1 MVRDS
6 ILSGQK
12 TRSILLAEVA
22 LASLLIRPRAWWY
35 NKVPLSVLLVFFL
48 LAGNPFSP
56 FGIVALIGVI
66 GVVCGVANYGYALN
80 ELFDLEEDRRA
91 GRNNSAAGRTRGDMW
106 LIIAGS
112 AVFALTVAGLVGH
125 LEAVALTSAVLLLP
139 LTYSVPPFR
148 TKERGWAG
156 VLSDALA
163 AHVFPAALALTVM
176 TKLSLPTL
184 GTDVQTAILVWA
196 FATGLR
202 GILSHQLHDG
212 KRDLSAGLMTVA
224 HRYGHDRL
232 SFFVICFILPI
243 ETGFLLAA
251 VFLLPDHP
259 AMTLA
264 AVSFCMVEGARF
276 WLGRQPLYRFT
287 TWWRGYI
294 PFADEGFYKVW
305 GPLALGTD
313 LSFSSPLYA
322 PLLLLFVGLFWPRI
336 QTEWSQ
342 MRALRVELREKLYGR

>member
-1 MVRDS
+1 M
-6 ILSGQK
+6 
-12 TRSILLAEVA
+12 T

-56 FGIVALIGVI
+56 FGIVTLIGVV

-91 GRNNSAAGRTRGDMW
+91 GRNNSAAGRTGGEMW
-106 LIIAGS
+106 TIIAGS
-112 AVFALTVAGLVGH
+112 AAFAVAVAGLLGH
-125 LEAVALTSAVLLLP
+125 LTAVVLTLAALLLP

-148 TKERGWAG
+148 TKERGWIG

-176 TKLSLPTL
+176 TKLSLPTQ
-184 GTDVQTAILVWA
+184 GSAVQTAILGWA

-202 GILSHQLHDG
+202 GILSHQLHDD

-224 HRYGHDRL
+224 HRYGHDCL
-232 SFFVICFILPI
+232 SFFVVCFVLPVEI
-243 ETGFLLAA
+243 GFLLAA
-251 VFLLPDHP
+251 VFLLPGHP

-264 AVSFCMVEGARF
+264 AVSFCMIEVARF

-287 TWWRGYI
+287 TWWKGYI
-294 PFADEGFYKVW
+294 PFSDEGFYKVW
-305 GPLALGTD
+305 GPLALGID

-322 PLLLLFVGLFWPRI
+322 PLLPLFVGLFWPRI

-342 MRALRVELREKLYGR
+342 MRVLRLELREKIYRR